1 MRQPEKYECSLVGSK
16 FSSKIA
22 SEQEQPCNSLPPLL
36 PKIETMGRKYINQ
49 FSEGESI
56 NQVFVA
62 NGKQLRHNR
71 QGNLYLQLSL
81 SDKSGSVNA
90 MQWNANQDIYDSFEN
105 GDFVLIKGTTQL
117 FNGNLQIIVQNL
129 KKADESRVDESEFHT
144 LTNENIGQLIVQL
157 RQFVDSI
164 NQPELRSLSQQYLD
178 TTEILDKFS
187 QAPAGVK
194 NHHAYQG
201 GLLHH
206 VVSLMELAES
216 VVKHYPQVDRDL
228 VLAGVLLHDLSK
240 TDELSYERSL
250 EYTDEGQLVG
260 HLVMGVELL
269 GKQIARWEAEQ
280 NKTFPHELA
289 IQLKHLIVSHHG
301 QYDFGSPKLP
311 MTLEALILHM
321 IDNLDAKVHQFSHAM
336 DSEANP
342 GANWTP
348 YIPSLGRKLYKKT
361 LQNQKQNPPS
371 ASSGD

>member
-1 MRQPEKYECSLVGSK
+1 
-16 FSSKIA
+16 
-22 SEQEQPCNSLPPLL
+22 
-36 PKIETMGRKYINQ
+36 MGRQYINQ

-62 NGKQLRHNR
+62 NGKQLRPNR
-71 QGNLYLQLSL
+71 QGNLYLQLTL

-90 MQWNANQDIYDSFEN
+90 MQWNANQSVYDSFEN
-105 GDFVLIKGTTQL
+105 GDYVIIKGTTQL
-117 FNGNLQIIVQNL
+117 FNGNLQIIVQQL
-129 KKADESRVDESEFHT
+129 KKADESLVDEADFVT

-164 NQPELRSLSQQYLD
+164 SHPQLQSLCQQYLD
-178 TTEILDKFS
+178 SKDIMEKFS

-201 GLLHH
+201 GLIHH

-216 VVKHYPQVDRDL
+216 VVQHYPEVDRDL

-240 TDELSYERSL
+240 TDELAYERSL

-269 GKQIARWEAEQ
+269 GKQIDQWEANQ
-280 NKTFPHELA
+280 GTTFPNDIA
-289 IQLKHLIVSHHG
+289 IQLKHMIVSHHG

-311 MTLEALILHM
+311 MTLEALVLHM

-342 GANWTP
+342 GDNWTP
-348 YIPSLGRKLYKKT
+348 FIPTLGRKLYKKT
-361 LQNQKQNPPS
+361 LQQKKQS
-371 ASSGD
+371 

>member
-1 MRQPEKYECSLVGSK
+1 
-16 FSSKIA
+16 
-22 SEQEQPCNSLPPLL
+22 
-36 PKIETMGRKYINQ
+36 MGRQYINQ

-62 NGKQLRHNR
+62 NGKQLRPNR
-71 QGNLYLQLSL
+71 QGNLYLQLTL

-90 MQWNANQDIYDSFEN
+90 MQWNANQSVYDSFEN
-105 GDFVLIKGTTQL
+105 GDYVVIKGTTQL
-117 FNGNLQIIVQNL
+117 FNGNLQIIVQQL
-129 KKADESRVDESEFHT
+129 KKADESRVDEADFVT

-157 RQFVDSI
+157 RQFIDSI
-164 NQPELRSLSQQYLD
+164 SHPQLQSLCQQYLD
-178 TTEILDKFS
+178 SKDIMEKFS

-201 GLLHH
+201 GLVHH

-216 VVKHYPQVDRDL
+216 VVQHYPEVDRDL

-240 TDELSYERSL
+240 TDELAYERSL

-269 GKQIARWEAEQ
+269 GKQIDQWEANQ
-280 NKTFPHELA
+280 GTTFPNDIA
-289 IQLKHLIVSHHG
+289 IQLKHMIVSHHG

-311 MTLEALILHM
+311 MTLEALVLHM

-342 GANWTP
+342 GDNWTP
-348 YIPSLGRKLYKKT
+348 FIPTLGRKLYKKT
-361 LQNQKQNPPS
+361 LQQKKQS
-371 ASSGD
+371 

>member
-1 MRQPEKYECSLVGSK
+1 
-16 FSSKIA
+16 
-22 SEQEQPCNSLPPLL
+22 
-36 PKIETMGRKYINQ
+36 MGRQYINQ

-62 NGKQLRHNR
+62 NGKQLRPNR
-71 QGNLYLQLSL
+71 QGNLYLQLTL

-90 MQWNANQDIYDSFEN
+90 MQWNANQSVYDSFEN
-105 GDFVLIKGTTQL
+105 GDYVIIKGTTQL
-117 FNGNLQIIVQNL
+117 FNGNLQIIVQQL
-129 KKADESRVDESEFHT
+129 KKADESRVDEADFVT

-164 NQPELRSLSQQYLD
+164 SHPQLQSLCQQYLD
-178 TTEILDKFS
+178 SKDIMEKFS

-201 GLLHH
+201 GLIHH

-216 VVKHYPQVDRDL
+216 VVQHYSEVDRDL

-240 TDELSYERSL
+240 TDELAYERSL

-269 GKQIARWEAEQ
+269 GKQIDQWEANQ
-280 NKTFPHELA
+280 GMTFPNDIA
-289 IQLKHLIVSHHG
+289 IQLKHMIVSHHG

-311 MTLEALILHM
+311 MTLEALVLHM

-342 GANWTP
+342 GDNWTP
-348 YIPSLGRKLYKKT
+348 FIPTLGRKLYKKT
-361 LQNQKQNPPS
+361 LQQKKQS
-371 ASSGD
+371 

>member
-1 MRQPEKYECSLVGSK
+1 
-16 FSSKIA
+16 
-22 SEQEQPCNSLPPLL
+22 
-36 PKIETMGRKYINQ
+36 MGRQYINQ

-62 NGKQLRHNR
+62 NGKQLRPNR
-71 QGNLYLQLSL
+71 QGNLYLQLTL

-90 MQWNANQDIYDSFEN
+90 MQWNANQSVYDSFEN
-105 GDFVLIKGTTQL
+105 GDYVIIKGTTQL
-117 FNGNLQIIVQNL
+117 FNGNLQIIVQQL
-129 KKADESRVDESEFHT
+129 KKADESRVDEADFVT

-164 NQPELRSLSQQYLD
+164 SHPQLQSLCQQYLNSKD
-178 TTEILDKFS
+178 IMEKFS

-201 GLLHH
+201 GLLDH

-216 VVKHYPQVDRDL
+216 VVQHYPEVDRDL

-240 TDELSYERSL
+240 TDELAYERSL

-269 GKQIARWEAEQ
+269 GKQIDQWEANQ
-280 NKTFPHELA
+280 GTTFPNDIA
-289 IQLKHLIVSHHG
+289 IQLKHMIVSHHG

-311 MTLEALILHM
+311 MTLEALVLHM

-342 GANWTP
+342 GDNWTP
-348 YIPSLGRKLYKKT
+348 FIPTLGRKLYKKT
-361 LQNQKQNPPS
+361 LQQKKQS
-371 ASSGD
+371 

>member
-1 MRQPEKYECSLVGSK
+1 
-16 FSSKIA
+16 
-22 SEQEQPCNSLPPLL
+22 
-36 PKIETMGRKYINQ
+36 MGRQYINQ

-62 NGKQLRHNR
+62 NGKQLRPNR
-71 QGNLYLQLSL
+71 QGNLYLQLTL

-90 MQWNANQDIYDSFEN
+90 MQWNANQSVYDSFEN
-105 GDFVLIKGTTQL
+105 GDYVVIKGTTQL
-117 FNGNLQIIVQNL
+117 FNGNLQIIVQQL
-129 KKADESRVDESEFHT
+129 KKADESRVDEADFVT

-164 NQPELRSLSQQYLD
+164 SHPQLQSLCQQYLD
-178 TTEILDKFS
+178 SKDIMEKFS

-216 VVKHYPQVDRDL
+216 VVRHYPEVDRDL

-240 TDELSYERSL
+240 TDELAYERSL

-269 GKQIARWEAEQ
+269 GKQIDQWEANQ
-280 NKTFPHELA
+280 GTTFPNDIA
-289 IQLKHLIVSHHG
+289 IQLKHMIVSHHG

-311 MTLEALILHM
+311 MTLEALVLHM

-342 GANWTP
+342 GDNWTP
-348 YIPSLGRKLYKKT
+348 FIPTLGRKLYKKT
-361 LQNQKQNPPS
+361 LQQKKQS
-371 ASSGD
+371 

>member
-1 MRQPEKYECSLVGSK
+1 
-16 FSSKIA
+16 
-22 SEQEQPCNSLPPLL
+22 
-36 PKIETMGRKYINQ
+36 MGRQYINQ

-62 NGKQLRHNR
+62 NGKQLRPNR
-71 QGNLYLQLSL
+71 QGNLYLQLTL

-90 MQWNANQDIYDSFEN
+90 MQWNANQSVYDSFEN
-105 GDFVLIKGTTQL
+105 GDYVIIKGTTQL
-117 FNGNLQIIVQNL
+117 FNGNLQIIVQQL
-129 KKADESRVDESEFHT
+129 KKADESRVDEADFVT

-164 NQPELRSLSQQYLD
+164 SHPQLQSLCQQYLD
-178 TTEILDKFS
+178 SKDIMEKFS

-201 GLLHH
+201 GLIHH

-216 VVKHYPQVDRDL
+216 VVRHYPEVDRDL

-240 TDELSYERSL
+240 TDELAYERSL

-269 GKQIARWEAEQ
+269 GKQIDQWEANQ
-280 NKTFPHELA
+280 GTTFPNDIA
-289 IQLKHLIVSHHG
+289 IQLKHMIVSHHG

-311 MTLEALILHM
+311 MTLEALVLHM

-342 GANWTP
+342 GDNWTP
-348 YIPSLGRKLYKKT
+348 FIPTLGRKLYKKT
-361 LQNQKQNPPS
+361 LQQKKQS
-371 ASSGD
+371 

>member
-1 MRQPEKYECSLVGSK
+1 
-16 FSSKIA
+16 
-22 SEQEQPCNSLPPLL
+22 
-36 PKIETMGRKYINQ
+36 MGRQYINQ

-62 NGKQLRHNR
+62 NGKQLRPNR
-71 QGNLYLQLSL
+71 QGNLYLQLTL

-90 MQWNANQDIYDSFEN
+90 MQWNANQSVYDSFEN
-105 GDFVLIKGTTQL
+105 GDYVIIKGTTQL
-117 FNGNLQIIVQNL
+117 FNGNLQIIVQQL
-129 KKADESRVDESEFHT
+129 KKADESRVDEADFVT
-144 LTNENIGQLIVQL
+144 LTNENVGQLIVQL

-164 NQPELRSLSQQYLD
+164 SHPQLQSLCQQYLD
-178 TTEILDKFS
+178 SKDIMEKFS

-201 GLLHH
+201 GLIHH

-216 VVKHYPQVDRDL
+216 VVQHYPEVDRDL

-240 TDELSYERSL
+240 TDELAYERSL

-269 GKQIARWEAEQ
+269 GKQIDQWEANQ
-280 NKTFPHELA
+280 GTTFPNDIA
-289 IQLKHLIVSHHG
+289 IQLKHMIVSHHG

-311 MTLEALILHM
+311 MTLEALVLHM

-342 GANWTP
+342 GDNWTP
-348 YIPSLGRKLYKKT
+348 FIPTLGRKLYKKT
-361 LQNQKQNPPS
+361 LQQKKQS
-371 ASSGD
+371 

>member
-1 MRQPEKYECSLVGSK
+1 
-16 FSSKIA
+16 
-22 SEQEQPCNSLPPLL
+22 
-36 PKIETMGRKYINQ
+36 MGRQYINQ

-62 NGKQLRHNR
+62 NGKQLRPNR
-71 QGNLYLQLSL
+71 QGNLYLQLTL

-90 MQWNANQDIYDSFEN
+90 MQWNANQSVYDSFEN
-105 GDFVLIKGTTQL
+105 GDYVVIKGTTQL
-117 FNGNLQIIVQNL
+117 FNGNLQIIVQQL
-129 KKADESRVDESEFHT
+129 KKADESRVDEADFVT

-164 NQPELRSLSQQYLD
+164 SHPQLQSLCQQYLD
-178 TTEILDKFS
+178 SKDIMEKFS

-201 GLLHH
+201 GLIHH

-216 VVKHYPQVDRDL
+216 VVQHYPEVDRDL

-240 TDELSYERSL
+240 TDELAYERSL

-269 GKQIARWEAEQ
+269 GKQIDQWEANQ
-280 NKTFPHELA
+280 GTTFPNDIA
-289 IQLKHLIVSHHG
+289 IQLKHMIVSHHG

-311 MTLEALILHM
+311 MTLEALVLHM

-342 GANWTP
+342 GDNWTP
-348 YIPSLGRKLYKKT
+348 FIPTLGRKLYKKT
-361 LQNQKQNPPS
+361 LQQKKQS
-371 ASSGD
+371 

>member
-1 MRQPEKYECSLVGSK
+1 
-16 FSSKIA
+16 
-22 SEQEQPCNSLPPLL
+22 
-36 PKIETMGRKYINQ
+36 MGRQYINQ

-62 NGKQLRHNR
+62 NGKQLRPNR
-71 QGNLYLQLSL
+71 QGNLYLQLTL

-90 MQWNANQDIYDSFEN
+90 MQWNANQSVYDSFEN
-105 GDFVLIKGTTQL
+105 GDYVIIKGTTQL
-117 FNGNLQIIVQNL
+117 FNGNLQIIVQQL
-129 KKADESRVDESEFHT
+129 KKADESRVDEADFVT
-144 LTNENIGQLIVQL
+144 LTIENIGQLIVQL

-164 NQPELRSLSQQYLD
+164 SHPQLQSLCQQYLD
-178 TTEILDKFS
+178 SKDIMEKFS

-216 VVKHYPQVDRDL
+216 VVQHYPEVDRDL

-240 TDELSYERSL
+240 TDELAYERSL

-269 GKQIARWEAEQ
+269 GKQIDQWEANQ
-280 NKTFPHELA
+280 GTTFPNDIA
-289 IQLKHLIVSHHG
+289 IQLKHMIVSHHG

-311 MTLEALILHM
+311 MTLEALVLHM

-342 GANWTP
+342 GDNWTP
-348 YIPSLGRKLYKKT
+348 FIPTLGRKLYKKT
-361 LQNQKQNPPS
+361 LQQKKQS
-371 ASSGD
+371 